1 MNYQSKIILFQLL
14 IVIICIIGLA
24 ILLSMITTMPTL
36 IFIILSTFF
45 ILLIFIINRLRR
57 HLNNLV
63 QIVPENVVNIL
74 PPVII
79 YQKYV
84 EETILNK
91 IEDENSISLNV

>member
-1 MNYQSKIILFQLL
+1 MNHLYKVILFQLL
-14 IVIICIIGLA
+14 ILIICATGLA

-45 ILLIFIINRLRR
+45 ILLIFVINRLRR
-57 HLNNLV
+57 HINNIV
-63 QIVPENVVNIL
+63 QIVPENVGNIL

-84 EETILNK
+84 EETIINK
-91 IEDENSISLNV
+91 MENENSTSLNV